1 MKEGEEIVVKY
12 IAAVGG
18 ILLTSELCRRTLHDP
33 KSEAN
38 DPIVKGMLVVG
49 AIPAEAVWLG
59 YKLIA
64 KPFVDRVENMRAS
77 EE

>member
-1 MKEGEEIVVKY
+1 MVKY
-12 IAAVGG
+12 IAAAGG

-59 YKLIA
+59 YRLLA